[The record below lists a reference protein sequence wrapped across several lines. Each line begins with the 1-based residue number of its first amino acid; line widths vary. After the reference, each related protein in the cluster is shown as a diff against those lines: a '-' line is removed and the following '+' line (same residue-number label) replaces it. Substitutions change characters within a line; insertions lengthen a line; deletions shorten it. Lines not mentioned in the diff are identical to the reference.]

1 MMLRRLIVALLVT
14 ITAADLIAATKPSK
28 TAAKGTN
35 KPGHLTGFFDPTVKS
50 LSPGFLGNSFERV
63 YRATL
68 ISPKGEYETTAQF
81 EERVQKIPRGV
92 YAFRAENEPT
102 SKYDADTGQLVITP
116 ETTMIHVGFDFK
128 PNYTAYMIRS
138 AVVARKEYVGSNA
151 FGATA
156 LVKSERVKE
165 YSIVVGQD
173 RRYGSS
179 TDLVLAMTPDEA
191 RRVRSSLKVLY
202 VCSTDVPREEQLPS
216 MDMPDLSFDGATGFN
231 STDATLDDPEER
243 STYLYSLRVKLLEIW
258 VFDSK
263 TGRVY
268 GRFDPAGQPLQA
280 TEAATEPS
288 ATSTPNG
295 L

>member
-1 MMLRRLIVALLVT
+1 MTLIRSVVALLVT
-14 ITAADLIAATKPSK
+14 VTVADILAATKPSK
-28 TAAKGTN
+28 PAGKRTN
-35 KPGHLTGFFDPTVKS
+35 KPAHLTGFFDPSVKS

-81 EERVQKIPRGV
+81 EQRVQKIPRGI
-92 YAFRAENEPT
+92 YAFRAENEI
-102 SKYDADTGQLVITP
+102 SSRYDADTGQLVITP

-128 PNYTAYMIRS
+128 PDYTAYMIRS
-138 AVVARKEYVGSNA
+138 AVVARKDYVGSNA

-165 YSIVVGQD
+165 YSIVVGRD
-173 RRYGSS
+173 RRHGSS
-179 TDLVLAMTPDEA
+179 TDLLLAMTPDEA
-191 RRVRSSLKVLY
+191 KKVRGNLKLLY
-202 VCSTDVPREEQLPS
+202 ICSTDVPREEQFPS
-216 MDMPDLSFDGATGFN
+216 MDMPDLSFDGATGFD

-243 STYLYSLRVKLLEIW
+243 STYSYSLRVKLLEIW

-263 TGRVY
+263 SGRIY
-268 GRFDPAGQPLQA
+268 GRFDPAGHPLRP
-280 TEAATEPS
+280 TEAAPEPS
-288 ATSTPNG
+288 ATTTPNG